1 MVIRFYIPNFNV
13 NNFYVRFFIVF
24 SKCQTQLISCN
35 SNPTLSQEIAQILG
49 VIITNTT
56 IKRFKDHEIFVEIHD
71 NVRGEDVFV
80 LQSTSCPANDHLMEL
95 LITIDA
101 LKRASAR
108 RITAVIPY
116 MGYTRQ
122 DRKTAPRTPISAKL
136 VADLITT
143 AGANRVLTMDLHA
156 GQIQGFFNIPTDNL
170 FAAPVFARDIAD
182 TLKNSDNLLIVS
194 PDVGGV
200 VRARNLATRVGTGI
214 AIIDK
219 RRPEAGKSEVMNI
232 IGDVKGKQCILIDD
246 IVDSG
251 GTLCNAADALLE
263 AGASKVSA
271 YISHGVLSGDAYEKI
286 SQSSLSELV
295 ITDTIQAT
303 QQILQTKNIRIL
315 SIAPLLAEAIRRVS
329 CEESV
334 SGLFD

>member
-1 MVIRFYIPNFNV
+1 MISA
-13 NNFYVRFFIVF
+13 
-24 SKCQTQLISCN
+24 SKCDIKLIACN
-35 SNPTLSQEIAQILG
+35 SSITLAQEIGSLLN
-49 VIITNTT
+49 VDLTKITS
-56 IKRFKDHEIFVEIHD
+56 KRFKDHEIFIEINE
-71 NVRGEDVFV
+71 NVRGRDVFV
-80 LQSTSCPANDHLMEL
+80 VQSTSYPANDHLMEL

-116 MGYTRQ
+116 FGYARQ
-122 DRKTAPRTPISAKL
+122 DRKTAARTPISAKL

-143 AGANRVLTMDLHA
+143 AGANRVLTLDLHA

-170 FAAPVFARDIAD
+170 FAAPVFALDIAD
-182 TLKNSDNLLIVS
+182 RIKPHNDLLVVS

-200 VRARNLATRVGTGI
+200 VRARHLAERLGTGI

-232 IGDVKGKQCILIDD
+232 IGDVKNKKCVLIDD

-251 GTLCNAADALLE
+251 GTLCNAASALLD
-263 AGASKVSA
+263 AGAAEVSA
-271 YISHGVLSGDAYEKI
+271 YITHGVLSNGAYAKI
-286 SQSSLSELV
+286 ADSALKELV
-295 ITDTIQAT
+295 ITDSIQAT
-303 QQILQTKNIRIL
+303 DTILSTKNIRIL
-315 SIAPLLAEAIRRVS
+315 SIAPLVAEAIRRVAL
-329 CEESV
+329 EESV